1 MIDLLIYLK
10 EIGILAVGTV
20 RANRLRG
27 CPIEQNKAIEKQ
39 GRGSMG
45 YRVDLNTGLFIVRWM
60 DNSIVQL
67 ASNFVG
73 IEAMETL
80 NRWDSHGRGK
90 IMHV

>member
-1 MIDLLIYLK
+1 
-10 EIGILAVGTV
+10 
-20 RANRLRG
+20 
-27 CPIEQNKAIEKQ
+27 
-39 GRGSMG
+39 MG